1 MYDFQFPTE
10 LSCPS
15 RFFAWASRDS
25 PNTVTPVETAH
36 LLFQENQSV
45 AVSLNRM
52 EKEG

>member
-25 PNTVTPVETAH
+25 PNTVTPAETAR